1 MCPRSR
7 KASRTLPPT
16 SRQSC
21 PASTSRRA
29 SCCTGAS
36 GASSGRSRAGTFV
49 IGHILAGH
57 ESAVRS
63 NPSATVQLW
72 GCGARESDAVPTPV
86 ATFCFDARATLVW
99 VDTLDPDR
107 GTGAGVLCVHH
118 ADALT
123 PPRGWHLQDRRTGRP
138 RLWEDRPA
146 LPRDRRRQPSTAETG
161 STGADVRTSPGPGV
175 AADPLPFDDA
185 RSVPG
190 ADLDGLD
197 DLDDFLDPRSPL
209 LARAFAGLRP
219 R

>member
-1 MCPRSR
+1 MRCSR
-7 KASRTLPPT
+7 
-16 SRQSC
+16 
-21 PASTSRRA
+21 
-29 SCCTGAS
+29 
-36 GASSGRSRAGTFV
+36 
-49 IGHILAGH
+49 I
-57 ESAVRS
+57 
-63 NPSATVQLW
+63 
-72 GCGARESDAVPTPV
+72 GCGADAV

-138 RLWEDRPA
+138 RLWEDRPT
-146 LPRDRRRQPSTAETG
+146 LPRDPRRQRSKAEAG
-161 STGADVRTSPGPGV
+161 ATGADVRASAGPGF
-175 AADPLPFDDA
+175 AADPLPFGDA

-190 ADLDGLD
+190 DDLD